1 MSLLREVALAPDRCV
16 VVVTH
21 DSRIFGFA
29 DRIVSMEDGEVTDI
43 REKSAP
49 SPIPT

>member
-1 MSLLREVALAPDRCV
+1 V

-29 DRIVSMEDGEVTDI
+29 DRIVSMDDGRITGI
-43 REKSAP
+43 REQTP
-49 SPIPT
+49 SIPQTPSTDHP